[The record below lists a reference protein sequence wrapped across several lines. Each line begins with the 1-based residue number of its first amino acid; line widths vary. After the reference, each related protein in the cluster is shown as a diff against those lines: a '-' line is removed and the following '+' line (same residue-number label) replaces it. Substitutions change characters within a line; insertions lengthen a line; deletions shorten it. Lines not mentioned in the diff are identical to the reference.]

1 MSNEVSIFSNV
12 PAYAKN
18 PKSQAMQAMAGGMA
32 GGGFGNRISLRN
44 SKFRLVQ
51 NGKETDVLNVAHLD
65 VVIFAMANSVQRMY
79 FEGAYEQG
87 SKEPPTCFS
96 HDGKTPSPESPK
108 LQSETCALCP
118 QNVKGSGRMAGTKA
132 CAYKKRVIVL
142 PPDDIEGAAYAV
154 DVSGQSMFGEQL
166 ESLNKF
172 SFKGY
177 YEKLSVHGVDIA
189 AIVTRLT
196 FDDKASVPKLH
207 FSPVRTLTED
217 EYRQVQ
223 ARMEDEE
230 VQLML
235 KDLTNVA
242 ELDDVPPTPQRQPAP
257 APKVAEPERKPVDGL
272 VASKKGFGATGNG
285 KAAPP
290 APQATTPKKGLTID
304 LDALQSFDD

>member
-1 MSNEVSIFSNV
+1 MSNEVSVFSNV

-32 GGGFGNRISLRN
+32 GGGFGNRISLKN
-44 SKFRLVQ
+44 SKFRLIQ
-51 NGKETDVLNVAHLD
+51 NGKEVEVLSESYLD
-65 VVIFAMANSVQRMY
+65 AVIFALANSVQRY
-79 FEGAYEQG
+79 YYDGPYDEH

-108 LQSETCALCP
+108 RQSETCALCP

-132 CAYKKRVIVL
+132 CAYKKRVIML
-142 PPDDIEGAAYAV
+142 PPSDLEGMAYAH

-177 YEKLSVHGVDIA
+177 YEKLAAHGVDIA
-189 AIVTRLT
+189 AIVTRLS

-207 FSPVRTLTED
+207 FSPVRTLTEA
-217 EYRQVQ
+217 EYKQVQ

-242 ELDDVPPTPQRQPAP
+242 ELDDVPPTPAKPAAKQP
-257 APKVAEPERKPVDGL
+257 EPERKPVDGL
-272 VASKKGFGATGNG
+272 VASKKGFGAAGNG
-285 KAAPP
+285 KAATP
-290 APQATTPKKGLTID
+290 APQATAKKGLTID